1 MELNLNNKVV
11 LITGG
16 SKGIGL
22 ACARGFLA
30 EGARVAITSRNKDNL
45 EAAKTSIAKD
55 GYVVFTHAADLV
67 DPNAAINLASTVES
81 TLGPVDILVNS
92 AGDAQRATPQ
102 ELSATHWRA
111 AMDAKYFTYIHAMD
125 AILKGMVSRKH
136 GAIVSILGAG
146 GKVASPI
153 HLPGGAANAAL
164 MLVTAGLA
172 NAWGHAGI
180 RINAINPGA
189 TLTGRRQ
196 VSLAVESKLTGKK
209 PEEIAR
215 NQTAQIPLGRYAR
228 PEEIADAVL
237 YLSSERASYVTGIIL
252 TMDGALVPMVV

>member
-1 MELNLNNKVV
+1 MDLNLNNKVV

-45 EAAKTSIAKD
+45 EAAKASVTSD
-55 GYVVFTHAADLV
+55 GYGVFTHAANLV

-81 TLGPVDILVNS
+81 ALGPIDILVNS

-102 ELSATHWRA
+102 ELSAMHWRA

-125 AILKGMVSRKH
+125 ATLEGMVTRKR

-180 RINAINPGA
+180 RINAINPGP

-196 VSLAVESKLTGKK
+196 VSLEVESRLTGKQI
-209 PEEIAR
+209 EELRR